1 MVISFT
7 SRSEAGLIKAQSLT
21 LSTNEPQHFIS
32 GLGFVFS
39 APYANRTIEFSF
51 PTTAGG
57 KISEITFTN
66 EDTENYI
73 DAYRDRFDFKNA
85 PITVSSIGTSLS
97 TLCQLPNKSGT
108 VALTDD
114 CFSSV
119 SVYSTFRN
127 DASTEKFPLSISKNG
142 RLQFYILKG
151 ARPGSSTL
159 SVDVNLA
166 LYNGG
171 SLVETIGLTSFSCSA
186 TYSTCILQGDITVLW
201 HETYQSATSK
211 LRQLS
216 VFGSY
221 IPNDTSSPN
230 SPKGIFRSEP
240 EGPQLS
246 TVNSFTL
253 SINITG
259 DAYAKGYH
267 LITIYEPLVGGNCSY
282 IN

>member
-1 MVISFT
+1 MANKIDKINVSGADYEINLPTTATPSISSLTVTGNLTCSGTANLSVISFT

-171 SLVETIGLTSFSCSA
+171 SLVETI
-186 TYSTCILQGDITVLW
+186 
-201 HETYQSATSK
+201 
-211 LRQLS
+211 
-216 VFGSY
+216 
-221 IPNDTSSPN
+221 
-230 SPKGIFRSEP
+230 
-240 EGPQLS
+240 
-246 TVNSFTL
+246 
-253 SINITG
+253 
-259 DAYAKGYH
+259 
-267 LITIYEPLVGGNCSY
+267 
-282 IN
+282 